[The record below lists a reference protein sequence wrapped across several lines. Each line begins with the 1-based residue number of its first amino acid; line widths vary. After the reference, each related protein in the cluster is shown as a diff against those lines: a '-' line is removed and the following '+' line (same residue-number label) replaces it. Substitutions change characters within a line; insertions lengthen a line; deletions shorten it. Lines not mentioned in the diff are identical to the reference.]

1 MEEFLITI
9 FLAPIAVFFLFSMF
23 IGIGLTVAILR
34 DTFFN

>member
-1 MEEFLITI
+1 MIEILVTI

-34 DTFFN
+34 DTFF